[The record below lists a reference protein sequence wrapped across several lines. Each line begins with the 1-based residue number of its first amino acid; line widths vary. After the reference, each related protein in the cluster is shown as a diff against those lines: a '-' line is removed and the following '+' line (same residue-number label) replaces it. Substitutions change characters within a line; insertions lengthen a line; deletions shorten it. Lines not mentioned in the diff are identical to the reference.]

1 MNNLPILFAFT
12 AGMLASV
19 NPCGFAMLPTF
30 VGFYLTGGAGEAP
43 QPRHIRFLRAVWL
56 GALVTTGFLVVFVIA
71 GLVFSAG
78 GRFLIQFAPWFGV
91 IIGVL
96 LILMGI
102 ATLLGRGVSLPISIP
117 QWQFQTRT
125 SHSMVLYGIAYALVS
140 LGCTLPVF
148 LSVFAGALAS
158 SGILAMGILFLAYS
172 LGMGAV
178 ITGLAI
184 ATVVF
189 EDVVTKQF
197 RRFLPYV
204 KVLSAIVLVLAGAY
218 LVYSQIVLNP
228 LFRT

>member
-1 MNNLPILFAFT
+1 MNNLPIIFAFT

-30 VGFYLTGGAGEAP
+30 IGFYLTGREGEVP
-43 QPRHIRFLRAVWL
+43 QSRRIRLFRAVWL
-56 GALVTTGFLVVFVIA
+56 GVLVTVGFLAVFVVA
-71 GLVFSAG
+71 GLLFSAG
-78 GRFLIQFAPWFGV
+78 GRFLVQLAPWFGV

-96 LILMGI
+96 LVVIGI
-102 ATLLGRGVSLPISIP
+102 TTLFGRGISLPIPIP
-117 QWQFQTRT
+117 RWQFQTR
-125 SHSMVLYGIAYALVS
+125 SPRSMVLYGIAYALVS

-158 SGILAMGILFLAYS
+158 SGILAMGILFLVYS
-172 LGMGAV
+172 LGMGTV

-189 EDVVTKQF
+189 EGVVTKQF
-197 RRFLPYV
+197 RRFLPHV
-204 KVLSAIVLVLAGAY
+204 NVLSAIALILAGVY

-228 LFRT
+228 LFRL

>member
-30 VGFYLTGGAGEAP
+30 VGFYLTGGVKETP
-43 QPRHIRFLRAVWL
+43 QSRRIRLLRAVWL
-56 GALVTTGFLVVFVIA
+56 GLLVTVGFLLVFIVA

-78 GRFLIQFAPWFGV
+78 GRFLVQLAPWFGV
-91 IIGVL
+91 IIGVV

-102 ATLLGRGVSLPISIP
+102 ATLLGRGVSLPIPIP
-117 QWQFQTRT
+117 QWQFQTR
-125 SHSMVLYGIAYALVS
+125 SPRSMVLYGVAYALVS

-158 SGILAMGILFLAYS
+158 SGILAMGILFFVYS
-172 LGMGAV
+172 LGMGTV
-178 ITGLAI
+178 ITGLAL

-189 EDVVTKQF
+189 EGVVTKQF
-197 RRFLPYV
+197 SRFLPYV
-204 KVLSAIVLVLAGAY
+204 NILSAIALILAGVY

-228 LFRT
+228 LFRV